1 MNNDNKDKRL
11 IGVDVKRFQYEEYAN
26 NLSDKKINI
35 KEIIE
40 DNLFKRKIDMNC
52 IMINLEKDY
61 KRYEN
66 TINEFKK
73 ISLNNFSHLKATYW
87 KNKKQLINDLSFVLN
102 FLSDFNSKIE
112 LKSLEIDQF
121 SKINDDNIHIQDGPL
136 ACYISHLR
144 SMIYGY
150 TNFKDYTI
158 ITEDDISVANTE
170 NIEKYIKEIPDDWD
184 ILMLNACSKNK
195 IYNNIWYKFDDEFHS
210 THFYIINNK
219 CFPLL
224 FKNLYP
230 ITDQVDVLISNLH
243 KQLNIY
249 NIQETVYQKNIS
261 TNTQNNLHVIFNS
274 PHYEP
279 IRERIKKIENSL
291 SFFIDNILSD
301 NTERN
306 KVLSLNLMY
315 DILYEYVLHHN
326 PNSIEENNDNK
337 EDYKININEYIDF
350 QAYIEM
356 LESMRFFL
364 QCSKKGIKDESES
377 VNLIS
382 VFLHTIESF
391 KHHNVIDN
399 EFNEKLKAYGFGST
413 AHVYLLPENNIV
425 VKKYNDKLR
434 WTTEGHDNSLDI
446 FKKELSILKKIQNLK
461 SAPKLISFDVESK
474 TIKMSYCGESLYDNF
489 NLPKDWQFQITD
501 IFNELTSN
509 GIFYPEFRLQNI
521 LVLNE
526 KITFVDYGLA
536 EFKDLIDNTDNL
548 NNFIKYLDVLNSRLS
563 GVVDRNNKLQLIT
576 TFLNNI
582 KIN

>member
-1 MNNDNKDKRL
+1 MKNKDSRL

-40 DNLFKRKIDMNC
+40 ENLFKRKVDMNC

-66 TINEFKK
+66 TISEFKK

-87 KNKKQLINDLSFVLN
+87 ENKDQLINDLSFVLN
-102 FLSDFNSKIE
+102 FLSGFNPKIE
-112 LKSLEIDQF
+112 LKPLEIDQF

-210 THFYIINNK
+210 THFYIINHK
-219 CFPLL
+219 CMPVL

-279 IRERIKKIENSL
+279 IRERIKKIENGL

-301 NTERN
+301 NTKRN
-306 KVLSLNLMY
+306 KILSLNLMY

-326 PNSIEENNDNK
+326 PDSIEKHNDNK
-337 EDYKININEYIDF
+337 ENYKININEYIDF
-350 QAYIEM
+350 PAYIEM

-382 VFLHTIESF
+382 IFLHTIENF
-391 KHHNVIDN
+391 KHHNIMDN
-399 EFNEKLKAYGFGST
+399 EFNEELKAYGFGST
-413 AHVYLLPENNIV
+413 AHVYLLPKNNIV

-434 WTTEGHDNSLDI
+434 WIAKGHDNCLDI
-446 FKKELSILKKIQNLK
+446 FEKELNILKKIQNLN
-461 SAPKLISFDVESK
+461 SVPKLISFDIESK

-489 NLPKDWQFQITD
+489 SLPKDWRLQITD
-501 IFNELTSN
+501 IFNELTNN

-521 LVLNE
+521 LVLDG

-536 EFKDLIDNTDNL
+536 EFKDLIDNTNNL
-548 NNFIKYLDVLNSRLS
+548 NNFIKYLDILNSKLYDI
-563 GVVDRNNKLQLIT
+563 VDRNKQLQLIT

>member
-1 MNNDNKDKRL
+1 MNIKDKRL

-87 KNKKQLINDLSFVLN
+87 KDKKQLINDLSFVLN
-102 FLSDFNSKIE
+102 FLSDFNPKIE
-112 LKSLEIDQF
+112 LKLLEIDQF

-136 ACYISHLR
+136 ACYVSHLR

-210 THFYIINNK
+210 THFYIINHK
-219 CFPLL
+219 CMPVL

-230 ITDQVDVLISNLH
+230 ITDQVDVLISNCH
-243 KQLNIY
+243 KELNIY

-279 IRERIKKIENSL
+279 IRERIKKIENGL

-306 KVLSLNLMY
+306 KILSLNLMY

-326 PNSIEENNDNK
+326 PNSIEEHNDNK
-337 EDYKININEYIDF
+337 ENYMINISEYIDF
-350 QAYIEM
+350 PAYIEM

-382 VFLHTIESF
+382 IFLHTIENF
-391 KHHNVIDN
+391 KYHNTIDD

-413 AHVYLLPENNIV
+413 AHVYLLPVNKIV

-446 FKKELSILKKIQNLK
+446 FKKELNILKKIQDLN
-461 SAPKLISFDVESK
+461 SVPKLISFDIENK

-489 NLPKDWQFQITD
+489 NLPKDWQTQITD
-501 IFNELTSN
+501 IFNELTNN

-521 LVLNE
+521 LVLDG

-536 EFKDLIDNTDNL
+536 EFKDSIDNTNNL
-548 NNFIKYLDVLNSRLS
+548 NNFIKYLNILNSKLS
-563 GVVDRNNKLQLIT
+563 DIVDRNKKLQLIT

>member
-1 MNNDNKDKRL
+1 MKNKDKRL

-40 DNLFKRKIDMNC
+40 ENLFKRKIDMNC

-87 KNKKQLINDLSFVLN
+87 KNKEQLINDLSFVLN
-102 FLSDFNSKIE
+102 FLSGFNSKIE
-112 LKSLEIDQF
+112 LKTLEIDQF

-150 TNFKDYTI
+150 TNFKNYTI

-170 NIEKYIKEIPDDWD
+170 NIEKYIKEIPEDWD

-210 THFYIINNK
+210 THFYIINHK
-219 CFPLL
+219 CMPVL
-224 FKNLYP
+224 FENLYP

-279 IRERIKKIENSL
+279 IRERIKKIENGL
-291 SFFIDNILSD
+291 SFFIDNILSE
-301 NTERN
+301 NAERN
-306 KVLSLNLMY
+306 KILSLNLMY

-326 PNSIEENNDNK
+326 PDSIEEYNDNK
-337 EDYKININEYIDF
+337 ENYIININEYIDF
-350 QAYIEM
+350 PAYIEM

-382 VFLHTIESF
+382 IFLHTIENF
-391 KHHNVIDN
+391 KYHNVTDN

-413 AHVYLLPENNIV
+413 AHVYLLPVNKIV

-434 WTTEGHDNSLDI
+434 WITKGHDNSLDI
-446 FKKELSILKKIQNLK
+446 FKKELSILKKIQKLNNV
-461 SAPKLISFDVESK
+461 PKLISFDIESK

-489 NLPKDWQFQITD
+489 NLPKDWQIQITE
-501 IFNELTSN
+501 IFNELTNN

-521 LVLNE
+521 LVLDG

-536 EFKDLIDNTDNL
+536 EFKDLIDNTNNL
-548 NNFIKYLDVLNSRLS
+548 NNFIKYLDILNSKLS
-563 GVVDRNNKLQLIT
+563 DIVDRNKKLQLIT

>member
-1 MNNDNKDKRL
+1 MNSKDKRL
-11 IGVDVKRFQYEEYAN
+11 IGVDVKRFQYEEYAS

-40 DNLFKRKIDMNC
+40 KHLFKKKIDMNC

-87 KNKKQLINDLSFVLN
+87 KDKKQLINDLSFVLN
-102 FLSDFNSKIE
+102 FLSDFNSKIK

-150 TNFKDYTI
+150 ANFKDYTI

-170 NIEKYIKEIPDDWD
+170 NIEKYIKEIPEDWD

-210 THFYIINNK
+210 THFYIINHK
-219 CFPLL
+219 CMHVL
-224 FKNLYP
+224 FENLYP

-279 IRERIKKIENSL
+279 IRERIKKIENGL
-291 SFFIDNILSD
+291 SFFIDNILSE
-301 NTERN
+301 NAERN
-306 KVLSLNLMY
+306 KILSLNLMY

-326 PNSIEENNDNK
+326 PNSIEEYNDNK
-337 EDYKININEYIDF
+337 ENYIININEYIDF
-350 QAYIEM
+350 PAYIEM

-382 VFLHTIESF
+382 IFLHTIENF
-391 KHHNVIDN
+391 KHHNAIDD

-413 AHVYLLPENNIV
+413 AHIYLLTENNIV

-434 WTTEGHDNSLDI
+434 WVAEGHNNSLDI
-446 FKKELSILKKIQNLK
+446 FKKELNILKKIQNLN
-461 SAPKLISFDVESK
+461 SVPKLISFDIENK
-474 TIKMSYCGESLYDNF
+474 IMKMSYCGQSLYDNF
-489 NLPKDWQFQITD
+489 NLPKDWRIQITN
-501 IFNELTSN
+501 IFNELTNN

-521 LVLNE
+521 LVLDE

-536 EFKDLIDNTDNL
+536 EFKDLADNTNNL
-548 NNFIKYLDVLNSRLS
+548 NNFIKYLDVLNVKLS
-563 GVVDRNNKLQLIT
+563 EVVERNDKLQLIT

>member
-73 ISLNNFSHLKATYW
+73 ISLNTFSHLKATYW

-102 FLSDFNSKIE
+102 FLSDFNSKIK

-121 SKINDDNIHIQDGPL
+121 SKINDDHIHIQDGPL

-150 TNFKDYTI
+150 ANFKDYTI

-170 NIEKYIKEIPDDWD
+170 NIEKYIKEIPEDWD

-210 THFYIINNK
+210 THFYIINHK
-219 CFPLL
+219 CMHVL
-224 FKNLYP
+224 FENLYP

-279 IRERIKKIENSL
+279 IRERIKKIENGL
-291 SFFIDNILSD
+291 SFFIDNILSE
-301 NTERN
+301 NAERN
-306 KVLSLNLMY
+306 KILSLNLMY

-326 PNSIEENNDNK
+326 PNSIEEYNDNK
-337 EDYKININEYIDF
+337 ENYIININEYIDF
-350 QAYIEM
+350 PAYIEM

-382 VFLHTIESF
+382 IFLHTIENF
-391 KHHNVIDN
+391 KYHNVTDN

-413 AHVYLLPENNIV
+413 AHVYLLPVNKIV

-434 WTTEGHDNSLDI
+434 WITKGHDNSLDI
-446 FKKELSILKKIQNLK
+446 FKKELNILKKIQMLNNV
-461 SAPKLISFDVESK
+461 PKLISFDIESK

-489 NLPKDWQFQITD
+489 NLPKDWQIQIIN
-501 IFNELTSN
+501 IFN
-509 GIFYPEFRLQNI
+509 GNI
-521 LVLNE
+521 
-526 KITFVDYGLA
+526 
-536 EFKDLIDNTDNL
+536 
-548 NNFIKYLDVLNSRLS
+548 S
-563 GVVDRNNKLQLIT
+563 
-576 TFLNNI
+576 
-582 KIN
+582 

>member
-73 ISLNNFSHLKATYW
+73 ISLNTFSHLKATYW

-102 FLSDFNSKIE
+102 FLSDFNSKIK

-150 TNFKDYTI
+150 ANFKDYTI

-170 NIEKYIKEIPDDWD
+170 NIEKYIKEIPEDWD

-210 THFYIINNK
+210 THFYIINHK
-219 CFPLL
+219 CMHVL
-224 FKNLYP
+224 FENLYP

-279 IRERIKKIENSL
+279 IRERIKKIENGL
-291 SFFIDNILSD
+291 SFFIDNILSE
-301 NTERN
+301 NAERN
-306 KVLSLNLMY
+306 KILSLNLMY

-326 PNSIEENNDNK
+326 PNSIEEYNDNK
-337 EDYKININEYIDF
+337 ENYIININEYIDF
-350 QAYIEM
+350 PAYIEM

-382 VFLHTIESF
+382 IFLHTIENF
-391 KHHNVIDN
+391 KYHNVTDN

-413 AHVYLLPENNIV
+413 AHVYLLPVNKIV

-434 WTTEGHDNSLDI
+434 WITKGHDNSLDI
-446 FKKELSILKKIQNLK
+446 FKKELNILKKIQMLNNV
-461 SAPKLISFDVESK
+461 PKLISFDIESK

-489 NLPKDWQFQITD
+489 NLPKDWQIQIIN
-501 IFNELTSN
+501 IFNELTNN

-521 LVLNE
+521 LVLDG

-536 EFKDLIDNTDNL
+536 EFKDLVDNTNNL
-548 NNFIKYLDVLNSRLS
+548 NNFIKYLDILNSKLS
-563 GVVDRNNKLQLIT
+563 DILDRNKQLQLIT

>member
-1 MNNDNKDKRL
+1 MNIKDKRL

-40 DNLFKRKIDMNC
+40 NNLFKRKIDMNC

-87 KNKKQLINDLSFVLN
+87 KDKKQLINDLSFVLN
-102 FLSDFNSKIE
+102 FLSDFNPKIE
-112 LKSLEIDQF
+112 LKLLEIDQF

-136 ACYISHLR
+136 ACYVSHLR

-210 THFYIINNK
+210 THFYIINHK
-219 CFPLL
+219 CMPVL

-230 ITDQVDVLISNLH
+230 ITDQVDVLISNCH
-243 KQLNIY
+243 KELNIY

-279 IRERIKKIENSL
+279 IRERIKKIENGL

-306 KVLSLNLMY
+306 KILSLNLMY

-326 PNSIEENNDNK
+326 PNSIEEHNDNK
-337 EDYKININEYIDF
+337 ENYMINISEYIDF
-350 QAYIEM
+350 PAYIEM

-382 VFLHTIESF
+382 IFLHTIENF
-391 KHHNVIDN
+391 KYHNTIDD

-413 AHVYLLPENNIV
+413 AHVYLLPVNKIV

-446 FKKELSILKKIQNLK
+446 FKKELNILKKIQNLN
-461 SAPKLISFDVESK
+461 SVPKLISFDIENK

-489 NLPKDWQFQITD
+489 NLPKDWQTQITD
-501 IFNELTSN
+501 IFNELTNN

-521 LVLNE
+521 LVLDG

-536 EFKDLIDNTDNL
+536 EFKDSIDNTNNL
-548 NNFIKYLDVLNSRLS
+548 NNFIKYLNILNSKLS
-563 GVVDRNNKLQLIT
+563 DIVDRNKKLQLIT

>member
-1 MNNDNKDKRL
+1 MNNKDKRL
-11 IGVDVKRFQYEEYAN
+11 IGVDVKRLQYEEYAS

-40 DNLFKRKIDMNC
+40 KHLFKKKIDMNC

-61 KRYEN
+61 KRYES

-73 ISLNNFSHLKATYW
+73 ISLNNFSHLKATNW
-87 KNKKQLINDLSFVLN
+87 KNKEQLINDLSFVLH
-102 FLSDFNSKIE
+102 FLSDFNPNIE
-112 LKSLEIDQF
+112 LKPLKIDQF

-150 TNFKDYTI
+150 INFKDYTI

-184 ILMLNACSKNK
+184 IVMLNACSKNK

-210 THFYIINNK
+210 THFYIINHK
-219 CFPLL
+219 CIPVL

-230 ITDQVDVLISNLH
+230 IIDQVDVLISNLH
-243 KQLNIY
+243 KKLNIY

-301 NTERN
+301 NDERN
-306 KVLSLNLMY
+306 KIISLNLMY

-326 PNSIEENNDNK
+326 PDSFKKHNKNK
-337 EDYKININEYIDF
+337 ETYEININEYIDF
-350 QAYIEM
+350 PAYIEM

-382 VFLHTIESF
+382 IFLHTIENF
-391 KHHNVIDN
+391 KYHNSIDD

-413 AHVYLLPENNIV
+413 AHIYLLPKNNIV

-434 WTTEGHDNSLDI
+434 WITEGHENSLDI
-446 FKKELSILKKIQNLK
+446 FKKELDILKKIQNLN
-461 SAPKLISFDVESK
+461 SVPKLISFDIESK

-489 NLPKDWQFQITD
+489 NLPKDWKTQIKD
-501 IFNELTSN
+501 IFNELTNNS
-509 GIFYPEFRLQNI
+509 IFYPEFRLQNI
-521 LVLNE
+521 LVLDE

-536 EFKDLIDNTDNL
+536 EFKYLADNTNNL
-548 NNFIKYLDVLNSRLS
+548 NNFIKYLDVLNVKLS
-563 GVVDRNNKLQLIT
+563 EAVERNDKLQLIT

>member
-1 MNNDNKDKRL
+1 MNNKDKRL
-11 IGVDVKRFQYEEYAN
+11 IGVDVKRFQYEEYAS

-40 DNLFKRKIDMNC
+40 KHLFKKKIDMNC

-61 KRYEN
+61 KRYES

-73 ISLNNFSHLKATYW
+73 ISLNNFSHLKATNW
-87 KNKKQLINDLSFVLN
+87 KNKEQLINDLSFVLH
-102 FLSDFNSKIE
+102 FLSDFNPNIE
-112 LKSLEIDQF
+112 LKPLKIDQF

-150 TNFKDYTI
+150 INFKDYTI

-184 ILMLNACSKNK
+184 IVMLNACSKNK

-210 THFYIINNK
+210 THFYIINHK
-219 CFPLL
+219 CIPVL

-230 ITDQVDVLISNLH
+230 IIDQVDVLISNLH
-243 KQLNIY
+243 KELNIY

-301 NTERN
+301 NDERN
-306 KVLSLNLMY
+306 KIISLNLMY

-326 PNSIEENNDNK
+326 PDSFKKHNKNK
-337 EDYKININEYIDF
+337 ETYEININEYIDF
-350 QAYIEM
+350 PAYIEM

-382 VFLHTIESF
+382 IFLHTIENF
-391 KHHNVIDN
+391 KYHNTIDD

-413 AHVYLLPENNIV
+413 AHIYLLPKNNIV

-434 WTTEGHDNSLDI
+434 WITEGHENSLDI
-446 FKKELSILKKIQNLK
+446 FKKELDILKKIQNLN
-461 SAPKLISFDVESK
+461 SVPKLISFDIESK

-489 NLPKDWQFQITD
+489 NLPKDWKTQIKD
-501 IFNELTSN
+501 IFNELTNNS
-509 GIFYPEFRLQNI
+509 IFYPEFRLQNI
-521 LVLNE
+521 LVLDE

-536 EFKDLIDNTDNL
+536 EFKYLADNTNNL
-548 NNFIKYLDVLNSRLS
+548 NNFIKYLDVLNVKLS
-563 GVVDRNNKLQLIT
+563 EAVERNDKLQLIT

>member
-1 MNNDNKDKRL
+1 MKNKDKRL

-40 DNLFKRKIDMNC
+40 ENLFKIKIDMNC

-66 TINEFKK
+66 TISEFKK
-73 ISLNNFSHLKATYW
+73 ISLNNFCHLKATYW
-87 KNKKQLINDLSFVLN
+87 KNKDQLLNDLSFVLN
-102 FLSDFNSKIE
+102 FLSGFNPKIE
-112 LKSLEIDQF
+112 LKLLEIDQF
-121 SKINDDNIHIQDGPL
+121 SKINDDNINIQDGPL

-150 TNFKDYTI
+150 TNFKNYTI

-210 THFYIINNK
+210 THFYIINHK
-219 CFPLL
+219 CMPVL

-279 IRERIKKIENSL
+279 IRERIKKIENGL
-291 SFFIDNILSD
+291 GFFIDNILSE
-301 NTERN
+301 NAERN
-306 KVLSLNLMY
+306 KILSLNLMY

-326 PNSIEENNDNK
+326 PNFIEEYNDNK
-337 EDYKININEYIDF
+337 ENYTININEYIDF
-350 QAYIEM
+350 PAYIEM

-377 VNLIS
+377 INLIS
-382 VFLHTIESF
+382 IFLHTIENF
-391 KHHNVIDN
+391 KYHNVKDN
-399 EFNEKLKAYGFGST
+399 EFNEKLKAYSFGST
-413 AHVYLLPENNIV
+413 AHVYLLPVNKIV

-434 WTTEGHDNSLDI
+434 WITEGHDNSLDI
-446 FKKELSILKKIQNLK
+446 FEKELNILKKIQNLN
-461 SAPKLISFDVESK
+461 SVPKLISFNIKSK

-489 NLPKDWQFQITD
+489 NLPKDWRMQITD
-501 IFNELTSN
+501 IFNELTNN

-521 LVLNE
+521 LVLDE

-536 EFKDLIDNTDNL
+536 EFKDLIDNTNNL

-563 GVVDRNNKLQLIT
+563 GIVDRNNKLQLIT

>member
-1 MNNDNKDKRL
+1 MNNKDKRL
-11 IGVDVKRFQYEEYAN
+11 IGVDVKRFQYEEYAS

-40 DNLFKRKIDMNC
+40 DHLFKKKIDMNC
-52 IMINLEKDY
+52 IMINLEKDC
-61 KRYEN
+61 KRYES

-87 KNKKQLINDLSFVLN
+87 KNKEQLINDLSFVLQ
-102 FLSDFNSKIE
+102 FLSDFNPKIE
-112 LKSLEIDQF
+112 LKPLEIDEF

-170 NIEKYIKEIPDDWD
+170 NIQKYIKEIPDDWD

-210 THFYIINNK
+210 THFYIINHK
-219 CFPLL
+219 CIPTL
-224 FKNLYP
+224 FENLYP

-243 KQLNIY
+243 KKLNIY

-291 SFFIDNILSD
+291 GFFIDNILSD
-301 NTERN
+301 NAERN
-306 KVLSLNLMY
+306 KILLLNLMY

-326 PNSIEENNDNK
+326 PNSFEEHNQNK

-350 QAYIEM
+350 PAYIEM

-382 VFLHTIESF
+382 IFLYTIENF
-391 KHHNVIDN
+391 KYHNTIDN
-399 EFNEKLKAYGFGST
+399 EFNEELKAYGFGST
-413 AHVYLLPENNIV
+413 AHVYLLPKNNIV

-434 WTTEGHDNSLDI
+434 WIVEGHENSLDI
-446 FKKELSILKKIQNLK
+446 FTKELNILKKIKNLNNV
-461 SAPKLISFDVESK
+461 PKLISFDTENK

-489 NLPKDWQFQITD
+489 NLPEDWRMQITD
-501 IFNELTSN
+501 IFNELTNN

-521 LVLNE
+521 LVLNK

-536 EFKDLIDNTDNL
+536 EFKDLIDNTNNL
-548 NNFIKYLDVLNSRLS
+548 NNFIKYLDVLNTRLS

-582 KIN
+582 S

>member
-1 MNNDNKDKRL
+1 
-11 IGVDVKRFQYEEYAN
+11 
-26 NLSDKKINI
+26 
-35 KEIIE
+35 
-40 DNLFKRKIDMNC
+40 
-52 IMINLEKDY
+52 
-61 KRYEN
+61 
-66 TINEFKK
+66 
-73 ISLNNFSHLKATYW
+73 
-87 KNKKQLINDLSFVLN
+87 
-102 FLSDFNSKIE
+102 
-112 LKSLEIDQF
+112 
-121 SKINDDNIHIQDGPL
+121 
-136 ACYISHLR
+136 
-144 SMIYGY
+144 MIYGY

-210 THFYIINNK
+210 THFYIINHK
-219 CFPLL
+219 CMPVL

-230 ITDQVDVLISNLH
+230 ITDQVDVLISNCH
-243 KQLNIY
+243 KELNIY

-279 IRERIKKIENSL
+279 IRERIKKIENGL

-306 KVLSLNLMY
+306 KILSLNLMY

-326 PNSIEENNDNK
+326 PNSIEEHNDNK
-337 EDYKININEYIDF
+337 ENYMINISEYIDF
-350 QAYIEM
+350 PAYIEM

-382 VFLHTIESF
+382 IFLHTIENF
-391 KHHNVIDN
+391 KYHNTIDD

-413 AHVYLLPENNIV
+413 AHVYLLPVNKIV

-446 FKKELSILKKIQNLK
+446 FKKELNILKKIQDLN
-461 SAPKLISFDVESK
+461 SVPKLISFDIENK

-489 NLPKDWQFQITD
+489 NLPKDWQTQITD
-501 IFNELTSN
+501 IFNELTNN

-521 LVLNE
+521 LVLDG

-536 EFKDLIDNTDNL
+536 EFKDSIDNT
-548 NNFIKYLDVLNSRLS
+548 
-563 GVVDRNNKLQLIT
+563 
-576 TFLNNI
+576 NI
-582 KIN
+582 

>member
-1 MNNDNKDKRL
+1 MNNKDKRL
-11 IGVDVKRFQYEEYAN
+11 IGVDVKRFQYEEYAS

-40 DNLFKRKIDMNC
+40 KHLFKKKIDMNC

-61 KRYEN
+61 KRYES

-73 ISLNNFSHLKATYW
+73 ISLNNFSHLKATNW
-87 KNKKQLINDLSFVLN
+87 KNKEQLINDLSFVLH
-102 FLSDFNSKIE
+102 FLSDFNPNIE
-112 LKSLEIDQF
+112 LKPLKIDQF

-150 TNFKDYTI
+150 INFKDYTI

-184 ILMLNACSKNK
+184 IVMLNACSKNK

-210 THFYIINNK
+210 THFYIINHK
-219 CFPLL
+219 CIPVL

-230 ITDQVDVLISNLH
+230 IIDQVDVLISNLH
-243 KQLNIY
+243 KKLNIY

-301 NTERN
+301 NDERN
-306 KVLSLNLMY
+306 KIISLNLMY

-326 PNSIEENNDNK
+326 PDSFKKHNKNK
-337 EDYKININEYIDF
+337 ETYEININEYIDF
-350 QAYIEM
+350 PAYIEM

-382 VFLHTIESF
+382 IFLHTIENF
-391 KHHNVIDN
+391 KYHNSIDD

-413 AHVYLLPENNIV
+413 AHIYLLPKNNIV

-434 WTTEGHDNSLDI
+434 WITEGHENSLDI
-446 FKKELSILKKIQNLK
+446 FKKELDILKKIQNLN
-461 SAPKLISFDVESK
+461 SVPKLISFDIESK

-489 NLPKDWQFQITD
+489 NLPKDWKTQIKD
-501 IFNELTSN
+501 IFNELTNNS
-509 GIFYPEFRLQNI
+509 IFYPEFRLQNI
-521 LVLNE
+521 LVLDE

-536 EFKDLIDNTDNL
+536 EFKYLADNTNNL
-548 NNFIKYLDVLNSRLS
+548 NNFIKYLDVLNVKLS
-563 GVVDRNNKLQLIT
+563 EAVERNDKLQLIT